1 MNNEIDKKERWEKVL
16 DFMYRINIFVV
27 IVFIV
32 LILCLPLLMSCH
44 TNDRIV
50 EVVRTDT
57 LIQTKVQR
65 DSIYVENLKH
75 DSVYIHQKG
84 DTLLIEKWHTEWRD
98 RWRDREKHDTLYIAR
113 HDTIRKTI
121 TKTDVIRKEKELT
134 WWQKI
139 RLSLGNV
146 FLWVLVIMA
155 VVFGVKYIIMK
166 VVRP

>member
-1 MNNEIDKKERWEKVL
+1 MRKVL
-16 DFMYRINIFVV
+16 
-27 IVFIV
+27 
-32 LILCLPLLMSCH
+32 LLSMLAMSLAGCK
-44 TNDRIV
+44 TQERIV

-65 DSIYVENLKH
+65 DSVYIEKERH

-84 DTLLIEKWHTEWRD
+84 DTLLIEKWHTEWHD

-113 HDTIRKTI
+113 HDTIRQTI
-121 TKTDVIRKEKELT
+121 TKTDVIRKDKELT
-134 WWQKI
+134 WHQKI

-146 FLWVLVIMA
+146 FLLVLVIMA
-155 VVFGVKYIIMK
+155 VVFGVKYLIMK